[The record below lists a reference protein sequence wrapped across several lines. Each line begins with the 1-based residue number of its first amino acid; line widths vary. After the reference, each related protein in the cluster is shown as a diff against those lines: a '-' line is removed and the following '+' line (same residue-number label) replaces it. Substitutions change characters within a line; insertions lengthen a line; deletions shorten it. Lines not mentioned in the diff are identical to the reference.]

1 MGARDRIVL
10 DTHVWKIILGGDHVG
25 RRALAR
31 IDEAAS
37 IGSLYIAAITVWEIA
52 TLVREGT
59 FRVNAPTMGWIT
71 TAIHSSRV
79 IVCPLDPAIA
89 VDAAELSG
97 FLGDPADR
105 MIVATARHLGALLIT
120 RDAKIL
126 AYAAQTKNVL
136 VLDPS

>member
-1 MGARDRIVL
+1 MGVRDRIVL
-10 DTHVWKIILGGDHVG
+10 DTHVWKILLGGDHVG

-37 IGSLYIAAITVWEIA
+37 LGSLYIAAITVWETA
-52 TLVREGT
+52 TLIREGT
-59 FRVNAPTMGWIT
+59 FKVNAPTVGWMA

-79 IVCPLDPAIA
+79 IVCPLEPSIA

-97 FLGDPADR
+97 FQGDPADR
-105 MIVATARHLGALLIT
+105 MIVATARHLGALLLT

-126 AYAAQTKNVL
+126 AYAAKTKNVL